1 MRISRITNQILQ
13 LTHNYRA
20 GGGKKH
26 RRENVKRMIRI
37 MNDIAAHEGI
47 NDIRQ
52 LGRKHVERYWQRHEH
67 LADSTK
73 RDHHY
78 AIEYVWCDLLGR
90 VVIVR

>member
-1 MRISRITNQILQ
+1 MT
-13 LTHNYRA
+13 
-20 GGGKKH
+20 
-26 RRENVKRMIRI
+26 
-37 MNDIAAHEGI
+37 DIAAHEGI

-78 AIEYVWCDLLGR
+78 AIEYVWCDLLR
-90 VVIVR
+90 RN